1 MMPTGVELRA
11 LASLIVV
18 VGALAL
24 FVWVMRKGFLR
35 VGRFATRQAIV
46 IETAVAMGDRR
57 SLVIV
62 SVEGRRL
69 LLGSTP
75 SSLSL
80 ITDLPPAPADRQV
93 S

>member
-1 MMPTGVELRA
+1 MMPSGVELRA
-11 LASLIVV
+11 LASLAVV
-18 VGALAL
+18 IAALAA
-24 FVWVMRKGFLR
+24 FVWVMRKGVLR
-35 VGRFATRQAIV
+35 TGRFAPRQAIV
-46 IETAVAMGDRR
+46 VETAVAMGERR

-69 LLGSTP
+69 LIGSTP

-80 ITDLPPAPADRQV
+80 IVDLAPAERHP